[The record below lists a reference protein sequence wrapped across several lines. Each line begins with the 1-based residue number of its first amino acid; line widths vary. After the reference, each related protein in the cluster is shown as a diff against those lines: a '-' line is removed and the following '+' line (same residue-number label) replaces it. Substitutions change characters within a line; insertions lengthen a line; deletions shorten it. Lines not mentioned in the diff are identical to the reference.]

1 MRLELTINAGI
12 GDIIHSHA
20 MLEAARP
27 AVTEVAVA
35 VDHAALQSVRNVA
48 HSEFATRLAQFVFRE
63 PTYTIVPQS
72 TDGMTPQQLV
82 GAGLPMAVPDLR
94 DVLPLDGIGR
104 PPEPFVAV
112 STKVRSLRRD
122 RYEQMR
128 LEFLHH
134 LTELA
139 KRVQLVV
146 IGERML
152 SMTPEYQG
160 HGDGFAYSI
169 YDDLMTVPCVDATFP
184 EYGNVPAQWDQ
195 FRMDCTV
202 MRNAE
207 RVITLGTGGNVSM
220 AMACGRCLCLI
231 QQTEMEWYFRA
242 MPPDER
248 ITCAETPAEYLEEIG
263 RT

>member
-27 AVTEVAVA
+27 AVTEVALA
-35 VDHAALQSVRNVA
+35 VDHVALQSVRNQS
-48 HSEFATRLAQFVFRE
+48 HSEFATRLSQFLFRE
-63 PTYTIVPQS
+63 PQYTLVPQR

-82 GAGLPMAVPDLR
+82 GAGLPIAVPDLR
-94 DVLPLDGIGR
+94 DLLPIEGVKKT
-104 PPEPFVAV
+104 PEPFVV
-112 STKVRSLRRD
+112 ISTKVRSLRRD

-128 LEFLHH
+128 LQFLHE
-134 LTELA
+134 LTALA
-139 KRVQLVV
+139 KRVTLVI
-146 IGERML
+146 IGERVL
-152 SMTPEYQG
+152 SLTPEYQG
-160 HGDGFAYSI
+160 HGEGFAYSI
-169 YDDLMTVPCVDATFP
+169 YDDLKTLPCVDATFA

-195 FRMDCTV
+195 FRSDCTA
-202 MRNAE
+202 MHHAE

-248 ITCAETPAEYLEEIG
+248 VTCAETPAEYLEEIG